1 MPLTL
6 RHSPT
11 SPYVRKV
18 VVAAAERGLAERL
31 QFQATNPWDPSD
43 DLPGDNPLG
52 KVPAL
57 KLEDGTVLFD
67 SPVIVRYLD
76 TLHAGEPLFPQDG
89 ARRWWVERTH
99 ALADGVLDAAVT
111 RLIENVRRP
120 SELYWADWDARQ
132 KAKIDRALDDLALD
146 VDRLASDPPD
156 VAAVAAAC
164 ALGYLDFRFQAED
177 WRASRPDLAQWY
189 AAFADRASMQE
200 TVPKG

>member
-18 VVAAAERGLAERL
+18 VVAADERGLAGRL
-31 QFQATNPWDPSD
+31 SFQATNPWDPAD

-76 TLHAGEPLFPQDG
+76 TLHDGAPLFPQDG
-89 ARRWWVERTH
+89 DRRWWVERTH
-99 ALADGVLDAAVT
+99 ALADGILDAAVT

-120 SELYWADWDARQ
+120 KELYWADWDARQ
-132 KAKIDRALDDLALD
+132 KAKVDRALDDLALD
-146 VDRLASDPPD
+146 VDRLKSDPPD
-156 VAAVAAAC
+156 LAAIAAAC

-177 WRASRPDLAQWY
+177 WRASRPDLADWY
-189 AAFADRASMQE
+189 AGFAYRESMQK

>member
-18 VVAAAERGLAERL
+18 VVAADERGLAGRL
-31 QFQATNPWDPSD
+31 RFQATNPWDPAD

-57 KLEDGTVLFD
+57 KLDDGTVLFD

-99 ALADGVLDAAVT
+99 ALADGILDAAVT

-146 VDRLASDPPD
+146 VDRLAGDPLD
-156 VAAVAAAC
+156 VAAIAAAC

>member
-1 MPLTL
+1 MTL

-18 VVAAAERGLAERL
+18 VVAATERGLADRL
-31 QFQATNPWDPSD
+31 ELKATNPWDPAD

-76 TLHAGEPLFPQDG
+76 TLHGAAPLFPQDG
-89 ARRWWVERTH
+89 DRRWWVERTH
-99 ALADGVLDAAVT
+99 ALADGILDAAVA
-111 RLIENVRRP
+111 RLIETVRRP
-120 SELYWADWDARQ
+120 KEFYWADWEARQ
-132 KAKIDRALDDLALD
+132 TDKIDRALDLLAPE

-156 VAAVAAAC
+156 IAAIAVGC
-164 ALGYLDFRFQAED
+164 ALGYLDFRFANDD
-177 WRASRPDLAQWY
+177 WRAGRPGLAQWY
-189 AAFADRASMQE
+189 TRFAERASMQD

>member
-18 VVAAAERGLAERL
+18 VVAAAERGLADRL
-31 QFQATNPWDPSD
+31 SLRATNPWDPAD

-57 KLEDGTVLFD
+57 KLDDGTVLFD

-76 TLHAGEPLFPQDG
+76 TLHDRAPLFPQDG
-89 ARRWWVERTH
+89 GRRWWVERMH
-99 ALADGVLDAAVT
+99 ALADGILDAAVT

-132 KAKIDRALDDLALD
+132 KTKIDRALDDLALD
-146 VDRLASDPPD
+146 VDRLAGDPPD
-156 VAAVAAAC
+156 IAAIAAAC

-189 AAFADRASMQE
+189 ASFADRASMQE

>member
-18 VVAAAERGLAERL
+18 VVAAAERGLGDRL
-31 QFQATNPWDPSD
+31 AFQATNPWDPAD

-76 TLHAGEPLFPQDG
+76 TLHDRAPLFPQDAG
-89 ARRWWVERTH
+89 RRWWVERTH
-99 ALADGVLDAAVT
+99 ALADGILDAAVT

-146 VDRLASDPPD
+146 VDRLAVDPPD
-156 VAAVAAAC
+156 VAAIAAAC

-177 WRASRPDLAQWY
+177 WRASRPDLAEWY
-189 AAFADRASMQE
+189 AAFADRTSMQE

>member
-18 VVAAAERGLAERL
+18 VVAAAERGLGDRL
-31 QFQATNPWDPSD
+31 AFQATNPWDPAD

-76 TLHAGEPLFPQDG
+76 TLHDRAPLFPQDAG
-89 ARRWWVERTH
+89 RRWWVERTH
-99 ALADGVLDAAVT
+99 ALADGILDAAVT
-111 RLIENVRRP
+111 RLIETVRRP
-120 SELYWADWDARQ
+120 KELYWADWDARQ

-146 VDRLASDPPD
+146 VDRLAVDPPD
-156 VAAVAAAC
+156 IAAIAAAC
-164 ALGYLDFRFQAED
+164 ALGYLDFRFRAED
-177 WRASRPDLAQWY
+177 WRASRPDLAEWY
-189 AAFADRASMQE
+189 AAFADRTSMQE

>member
-18 VVAAAERGLAERL
+18 VVAATERGLADRL
-31 QFQATNPWDPSD
+31 QFQATNPWDPAD

-76 TLHAGEPLFPQDG
+76 TLHAGTPLFPGDG
-89 ARRWWVERTH
+89 DRRWWVERTH
-99 ALADGVLDAAVT
+99 ALADGILDAAVT

-120 SELYWADWDARQ
+120 KELYWGDWDARQ
-132 KAKIDRALDDLALD
+132 KAKIDRALDALALD
-146 VDRLASDPPD
+146 ADRLAGDPPD
-156 VAAVAAAC
+156 IAAIAAAC

>member
-18 VVAAAERGLAERL
+18 VVAAAERGLGDRL
-31 QFQATNPWDPSD
+31 AFQATNPWDPAD

-57 KLEDGTVLFD
+57 KLDDGTVLFD

-76 TLHAGEPLFPQDG
+76 TLHDRAPLFPQDAG
-89 ARRWWVERTH
+89 RRWWVERTH
-99 ALADGVLDAAVT
+99 ALADGILDAAVT

-146 VDRLASDPPD
+146 VDRLAVDPPD
-156 VAAVAAAC
+156 VAAIAAAC

-177 WRASRPDLAQWY
+177 WRASRPDLAEWY
-189 AAFADRASMQE
+189 AAFADRTSMQE

>member
-1 MPLTL
+1 
-6 RHSPT
+6 
-11 SPYVRKV
+11 
-18 VVAAAERGLAERL
+18 
-31 QFQATNPWDPSD
+31 
-43 DLPGDNPLG
+43 
-52 KVPAL
+52 
-57 KLEDGTVLFD
+57 
-67 SPVIVRYLD
+67 
-76 TLHAGEPLFPQDG
+76 
-89 ARRWWVERTH
+89 VERTH

-177 WRASRPDLAQWY
+177 WRASRPDLAEWY

>member
-18 VVAAAERGLAERL
+18 VVAADERGLAGRL
-31 QFQATNPWDPSD
+31 SFQATNPWDPAD

-76 TLHAGEPLFPQDG
+76 TLHDGAPLFPHGGD
-89 ARRWWVERTH
+89 RRWWVERTH
-99 ALADGVLDAAVT
+99 ALADGILDAAVT

-120 SELYWADWDARQ
+120 KELYWADWDARQ
-132 KAKIDRALDDLALD
+132 KAKVDRALDDLALD
-146 VDRLASDPPD
+146 VDRLKSDPPD
-156 VAAVAAAC
+156 LAAIAAAC

-177 WRASRPDLAQWY
+177 WRASRPDLADWY
-189 AAFADRASMQE
+189 AGFADRESMQK